1 MHMPGR
7 LLKSIFPRG
16 LYGRAALI
24 LLVPVVT
31 LLVLV
36 SVLFVQRHYERVTQQ
51 MTSNFAL
58 VVGYL
63 RDRTDAAPDAQTA
76 DEVLAE
82 TAAALDIEAS
92 LVAALRDVVFDPI
105 APFDLSSRLVL
116 QELSQRLTGLL
127 AQGFEEGR
135 VVVWVEGAHGIYEM
149 RFSANR
155 VAARNPHQLLV
166 IVLVAGA
173 VMSVIAFLFLKNQM
187 RPILRLARVAE
198 AFGRG
203 ESLPYHPT
211 GATEVR
217 AAGQAFLEMRKRI
230 EDHIEQRTLLL
241 SGVSH
246 DLRTPL
252 TRMRLALS
260 MMEDEAEAQAL
271 LDDVSEMEAL
281 IDRFLEFARGQLAEA
296 PVPVRLRA
304 LVEARLA
311 EARRAGQQIG
321 LRPGADPEPIQIR
334 PGLVARAL
342 DNLIGNATRYG
353 TRAELEIL
361 QESGQVVVRIEDDGP
376 GIAPEDRATAL
387 RPFVRLDPA
396 RGASAGAGVGL
407 GLAIAADAVRQHGGR
422 LELGQGDRPGL
433 GGLAVRLV
441 LPT

>member
-1 MHMPGR
+1 MLGR

-31 LLVLV
+31 ILVLV
-36 SVLFVQRHYERVTQQ
+36 SVLFIQRHYERVTQQ
-51 MTSNFAL
+51 MTSNFAG
-58 VVGYL
+58 VVDYL
-63 RDRTDAAPDAQTA
+63 RARADAAPDAEAA
-76 DEVLAE
+76 DAVLAE
-82 TAAALDIEAS
+82 TGAALEIEARR
-92 LVAALRDVVFDPI
+92 LAALPATEFDRI
-105 APFDLSSRLVL
+105 AMFDLSSRFVL
-116 QELSQRLTGLL
+116 QELARSLSGIR
-127 AQGFEEGR
+127 AQGFVDGR
-135 VVVWVEGAHGIYEM
+135 VAVWIEGAHGLYEL
-149 RFSANR
+149 RFSSNR

-166 IVLVAGA
+166 IVLAGGA
-173 VMSVIAFLFLKNQM
+173 VMSVIAFMFLKNQM
-187 RPILRLARVAE
+187 RPILRLARMAE

-203 ESLPYHPT
+203 ESLPYRPS
-211 GATEVR
+211 GANEVR
-217 AAGQAFLEMRKRI
+217 AAGQAFLEMRERI

-271 LDDVSEMEAL
+271 LADVREMEAL
-281 IDRFLEFARGQLAEA
+281 IDRFLEFARDEMVEA
-296 PVPVRLRA
+296 PQPVRLRE
-304 LVEARLA
+304 LVETRLR
-311 EARRAGQQIG
+311 EARRAGHAVS
-321 LRPGADPEPIQIR
+321 LRPGPDPAPIRIR

-342 DNLIGNATRYG
+342 DNVIGNATRYG
-353 TRAELEIL
+353 TRAEVAILE
-361 QESGQVVVRIEDDGP
+361 EPGHVVVLVEDDGP

-407 GLAIAADAVRQHGGR
+407 GLAIAADAVRLHGGK
-422 LELGQGDRPGL
+422 LELGQAETPGL

-441 LPT
+441 LPA